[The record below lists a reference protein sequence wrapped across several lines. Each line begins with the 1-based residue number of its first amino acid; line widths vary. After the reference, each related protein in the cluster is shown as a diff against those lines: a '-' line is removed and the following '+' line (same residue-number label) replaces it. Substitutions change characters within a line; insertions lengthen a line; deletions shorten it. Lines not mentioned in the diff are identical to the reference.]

1 MADIDPVE
9 DVDAE
14 PPLPQ
19 QAEDDAVAFL
29 AAIMRLA
36 QAQAEAVILQN
47 NQNAAAA
54 ALLNPAPA
62 GAVGAAAGP
71 VVPPTFALTPGA
83 SNAACPRV
91 ARWQKRRRRRLV

>member
-1 MADIDPVE
+1 MADNDP
-9 DVDAE
+9 DPDAVDAE
-14 PPLPQ
+14 PQIPPIPQ

-54 ALLNPAPA
+54 ALLNPPAPA
-62 GAVGAAAGP
+62 GAVGVAAGP

-83 SNAACPRV
+83 TNAAF
-91 ARWQKRRRRRLV
+91 LDYD